1 MPEQGMDNVFVIGAG
16 AVDRNLPVGIVT
28 PGHIE
33 GEKKDITDIFQYE
46 EDVRQAFADARMRA
60 VQRNETDYPKPEHII
75 ETIGGNGLNMA
86 RRARFG
92 NYAVRFCSVYG
103 KDDASHRI
111 RDEVVR
117 YDIDDVSVE
126 FPEHIAS
133 ISYLER
139 QAPQANR
146 MIRGLPRGDMSR
158 GLGYDHVRLQLTRAN
173 IIAAA
178 SLKSTVLNED
188 VFTAIRYEDNA
199 RLRHDRP
206 FVTFLPGSSEYEKK
220 TDKLRDTMRVRNP
233 DLLAGN
239 ETEFN
244 YLHDTKDNQDY
255 EQLAVASTEYAEFAV
270 CTAGIQGLFIAR
282 RGSKRVIHAPAIH
295 TGNVVD
301 TTGAGD
307 SVAWTITDGIYR
319 MQRGEHLDLQDIA
332 DRAAQV
338 GSVVIQHQGAVGDL
352 EQSLQNLRNV

>member
-1 MPEQGMDNVFVIGAG
+1 MPEQGVNNVFVIGAG
-16 AVDRNLPVGIVT
+16 ALDRNLPVGIVT
-28 PGHIE
+28 PEHQE

-46 EDVRQAFADARMRA
+46 KDVQQAFVDARARA
-60 VQRNETDYPKPEHII
+60 ASQNNPDYPKSEHTI

-103 KDDASHRI
+103 KDEASHRI
-111 RDEVVR
+111 RGEVAR
-117 YDIDDVSVE
+117 YDIEDASAE
-126 FPEHIAS
+126 FPEHFAS
-133 ISYLER
+133 ISYVER
-139 QAPQANR
+139 RAAQANR

-158 GLGYDHVRLQLTRAN
+158 GLGYDHVRPQLTQAD
-173 IIAAA
+173 IIAVA

-188 VFTAIRYEDNA
+188 VFTAIRHEDNS
-199 RLRHDRP
+199 RPRRHRP
-206 FVTFLPGSSEYEKK
+206 FVTFLPGSSEYEKQ
-220 TDKLRDTMRVRNP
+220 TDALRATMLTRRP

-244 YLHDTKDNQDY
+244 HLHNTKDDQDY
-255 EQLAVASTEYAEFAV
+255 EKLALASTEFAEFAV
-270 CTAGIQGLFIAR
+270 CTAGVQGLFIAR
-282 RGSKRVIHAPAIH
+282 RGSKKVVHASAIH

-319 MQRGEHLDLQDIA
+319 MQRGESLDLRDIA
-332 DRAAQV
+332 DEAAHV
-338 GSVVIQHQGAVGDL
+338 GSIVIQHQGAVGDL
-352 EQSLQNLRNV
+352 EHILST

>member
-1 MPEQGMDNVFVIGAG
+1 MPEQGMSSVFVIGAG
-16 AVDRNLPVGIVT
+16 ALDRNLPVGIVT

-33 GEKKDITDIFQYE
+33 GEKKDITDILQYE
-46 EDVRQAFADARMRA
+46 KDVQEAFVNARDRAASQNSADH
-60 VQRNETDYPKPEHII
+60 PKPEHTI

-92 NYAVRFCSVYG
+92 SYAVRFCSVYG
-103 KDDASHRI
+103 KDEASHRI
-111 RDEVVR
+111 RDEVAR
-117 YDIDDVSVE
+117 YDIEDASVE

-133 ISYLER
+133 ISYVER
-139 QAPQANR
+139 RARQANR

-158 GLGYDHVRLQLTRAN
+158 GLGYDHIRPQLTHAN
-173 IIAAA
+173 IIAVA

-188 VFTAIRYEDNA
+188 VFTAIRYEDNS
-199 RLRHDRP
+199 RLRRDRP

-220 TDKLRDTMRVRNP
+220 TDKLRNTMRERRP

-244 YLHDTKDNQDY
+244 YLHNTKDDQDY
-255 EQLAVASTEYAEFAV
+255 EKLAVASTDFAEFAV
-270 CTAGIQGLFIAR
+270 CTAGVQGLFIAQ
-282 RGSKRVIHAPAIH
+282 RGSKKVVHAPAIH

-319 MQRGEHLDLQDIA
+319 MQHGERLHLQDIA
-332 DRAAQV
+332 DEAAHV
-338 GSVVIQHQGAVGDL
+338 GSIVIQHQGAVGDL
-352 EQSLQNLRNV
+352 ERILSA